1 MNYMRN
7 VHDILFDT
15 PKFARE
21 IYHQSI
27 IIHEKNMGR
36 FLESKLSA
44 RIVHY
49 YDSWSRDALD
59 AVGQS

>member
-15 PKFARE
+15 PKFPRE

-27 IIHEKNMGR
+27 IIHGKNMGW

-44 RIVHY
+44 RTVHY
-49 YDSWSRDALD
+49 YDS
-59 AVGQS
+59 